1 MPVSA
6 PSSTAIRRF
15 QNKQGAS
22 RRQVIAEP
30 PEAFRAATSRGGP
43 SQSLLNTE
51 RTVPVRL
58 AQPSSARRQ
67 TRAANDPAS
76 AEQRDEGRTCD
87 RERGRRKGGE
97 QADAADDPIP
107 REERRADPLLL
118 RERERGVV
126 RDEVP

>member
-1 MPVSA
+1 MPSR
-6 PSSTAIRRF
+6 PSTRPSDARGRRSF
-15 QNKQGAS
+15 AFALEDS
-22 RRQVIAEP
+22 RM
-30 PEAFRAATSRGGP
+30 RAATLRGGL
-43 SQSLLNTE
+43 SQSLLDTE

-76 AEQRDEGRTCD
+76 AEQRNEGRTCD
-87 RERGRRKGGE
+87 RERGRRKGNE

-126 RDEVP
+126 R

>member
-1 MPVSA
+1 MPVSD
-6 PSSTAIRRF
+6 PSSKGIRRF
-15 QNKQGAS
+15 PNKQGAK
-22 RRQVIAEP
+22 
-30 PEAFRAATSRGGP
+30 
-43 SQSLLNTE
+43 

-87 RERGRRKGGE
+87 RERGRRKGDE

-126 RDEVP
+126 RDEVPRPHEGTRDLDERTEVEGENQRRACDA